1 MKNNNLDKELEKSL
15 EKAME
20 KRVTGDKILNMPKHS
35 PFRKELEEKIQKYN
49 IKNQEF
55 IENLVFD
62 VFLSAISNRLN
73 LDIIRT
79 DYEFSKKDKKYDSEN
94 CTYNNKPITFEKYIL
109 LKYGR
114 NYVEFI
120 ESLL

>member
-1 MKNNNLDKELEKSL
+1 MKNNNLDKQL

-35 PFRKELEEKIQKYN
+35 PFRKFRKELEEKIQKYN

-62 VFLSAISNRLN
+62 VFMSITLN
-73 LDIIRT
+73 KLILDVIRT
-79 DYEFSKKDKKYDSEN
+79 DYEFSKKDKNYDSEN
-94 CTYNNKPITFEKYIL
+94 CTYNNKPINFEKYIL

-114 NYVEFI
+114 NYVEFMK
-120 ESLL
+120 SLI